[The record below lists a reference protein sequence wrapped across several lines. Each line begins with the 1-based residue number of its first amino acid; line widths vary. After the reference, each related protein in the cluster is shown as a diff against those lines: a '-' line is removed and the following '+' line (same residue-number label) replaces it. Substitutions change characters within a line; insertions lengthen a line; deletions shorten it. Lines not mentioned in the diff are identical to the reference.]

1 MANQPIRKRQ
11 PTDLFIDCVVLTSF
25 SSEFTFLRNVF
36 GRAGIR
42 MHHAESLDQADFLLT
57 VTESTV
63 LLSDVIF
70 VDGFWQ
76 RALSMLGDSHP
87 LVTMLVIADPV
98 DRPFLRDLFKRGA
111 CGIVWKPFQFE
122 EVKRLIRIVHEAS
135 RERRALHEEIF
146 SRRGHS
152 GGQPAIARVSEIRSL
167 HSPGADR

>member
-1 MANQPIRKRQ
+1 
-11 PTDLFIDCVVLTSF
+11 
-25 SSEFTFLRNVF
+25 
-36 GRAGIR
+36 

-135 RERRALHEEIF
+135 RERRALHEEMF
-146 SRRGHS
+146 SWRGHS
-152 GGQPAIARVSEIRSL
+152 SGQPAIARVSEIRSL

>member
-1 MANQPIRKRQ
+1 
-11 PTDLFIDCVVLTSF
+11 
-25 SSEFTFLRNVF
+25 
-36 GRAGIR
+36 
-42 MHHAESLDQADFLLT
+42 MHHAETLDQADFLLT

-76 RALSMLGDSHP
+76 RALSVLGDSHP

-111 CGIVWKPFQFE
+111 CGIVWKPFEFE
-122 EVKRLIRIVHEAS
+122 EVRRLIRVVHEAS
-135 RERRALHEEIF
+135 KDRRAVQEEIF

-152 GGQPAIARVSEIRSL
+152 GGQHAIARISEIRSL